1 MNSLEVADI
10 NNFEFVKVFINN
22 SLVKEEY
29 ATNNVVV
36 DFNDALPVDIEVEF
50 KPHKIKPI
58 VRYNNI
64 MVDYW
69 LANILLQDHKIQFT
83 ISNNFFQ
90 DYRNKDI
97 QGRIDSLPEE
107 QKNVEHFYDKYI
119 GVDNL
124 HPEIVNEIKKL
135 IN

>member
-1 MNSLEVADI
+1 MNSLEVANV

-29 ATNNVVV
+29 ATSNIVVTF
-36 DFNDALPVDIEVEF
+36 DDALPVDIAVEF

>member
-22 SLVKEEY
+22 NLVKEEY
-29 ATNNVVV
+29 ATNNIVVTFDDV
-36 DFNDALPVDIEVEF
+36 LPVDIAVEF

-83 ISNNFFQ
+83 ISDSFFQ
-90 DYRNKDI
+90 EYRNKDI

-119 GVDNL
+119 GVNNL

>member
-22 SLVKEEY
+22 NLVKEEY
-29 ATNNVVV
+29 ATNNIIVNF
-36 DFNDALPVDIEVEF
+36 DDALPVDIDVEF

-83 ISNNFFQ
+83 ISDNFFQ
-90 DYRNKDI
+90 EYRNKDI

-135 IN
+135 ID

>member
-29 ATNNVVV
+29 ATSNIVVTF
-36 DFNDALPVDIEVEF
+36 DDALPVDIAVEF

>member
-29 ATNNVVV
+29 ATNNIVVTFDDV
-36 DFNDALPVDIEVEF
+36 LPVDIAVEF

-83 ISNNFFQ
+83 ISDSFFQ
-90 DYRNKDI
+90 EYRNKDI

-119 GVDNL
+119 GVNNL